1 MKLCHGIRSLV
12 IYNLPMKFGSKQ
24 STLKIWVFRAL
35 GSGFHLS
42 PLEFEIDLEKNSHVF
57 YKFEKFNWNPF

>member
-1 MKLCHGIRSLV
+1 MKLGHGGPFLV
-12 IYNLPMKFGSKQ
+12 TYNLPRKFGSKQ

-42 PLEFEIDLEKNSHVF
+42 PFEIEMDLEKNSNGYCIF
-57 YKFEKFNWNPF
+57 